1 MSLASLAFVL
11 FFLAVVALRMAVRT
25 GSGYQWLLLVASIC
39 FYLTWSV
46 RCLLLILFTAMMDYS
61 IVRRL
66 DRTTEPS
73 WRRRLLFISL
83 VANLGLLGFFKY
95 SNFFL
100 ENVWALFG
108 MLGMHSPAPHLN
120 IVLPPAISFYTFASI
135 SYVIDVYYER
145 IPACRSARDYTLF
158 ITFFPK
164 LLAGPI
170 MRAGAFFGQ
179 LAGARHV
186 GVEDV
191 EIGIGRFLVG
201 AVKKLV
207 IADQVAPHVSLIF
220 SAPSHYDGFT
230 LLQGLLGYAVQ
241 LYCDF
246 SGYCDMAIGC
256 ARILGIRVPENF
268 QMPFSA
274 ASITEFWRRWHIT
287 LSTWLRDYVFLP
299 LEIAT
304 RDARNGTVRA
314 SINVFVTFLLC
325 GLWHGASWNFV
336 IWGGIMGAALATH
349 IAWMAWN
356 PLTSLGESHAFQR
369 IWVVFSHGIT
379 LGVVILSFAFAR
391 AQSVSD
397 AVHYIG
403 RMCTWSHDGTTM
415 VSPYILS
422 GVVVLIAVHLLVGK
436 DRNLV
441 EEVVT
446 RAMPVRIVAY
456 SSLLLLLALFAA
468 NAGQPFIYFQF

>member
-1 MSLASLAFVL
+1 
-11 FFLAVVALRMAVRT
+11 LAV
-25 GSGYQWLLLVASIC
+25 
-39 FYLTWSV
+39 
-46 RCLLLILFTAMMDYS
+46 D
-61 IVRRL
+61 
-66 DRTTEPS
+66 
-73 WRRRLLFISL
+73 
-83 VANLGLLGFFKY
+83 LGLLGFFKY

-100 ENVWALFG
+100 ENVWTLLKVAGLQ
-108 MLGMHSPAPHLN
+108 STPPHLD
-120 IVLPPAISFYTFASI
+120 IVLPPAISFYTFTSI
-135 SYVIDVYYER
+135 GYVIDVYYDR

-170 MRAGAFFGQ
+170 MRARAFFEQ
-179 LAGARHV
+179 LEQPLRPRMEDLEAGV
-186 GVEDV
+186 
-191 EIGIGRFLVG
+191 GRFLVG

-207 IADQVAPHVSLIF
+207 IADQVAPNVSLIF
-220 SAPSHYDGFT
+220 SAPGQYDGFT
-230 LLQGLLGYAVQ
+230 LFQGLLGYAVQ

-287 LSTWLRDYVFLP
+287 LSNWLRDYIFLP

-304 RDARNGTVRA
+304 RDARNGTARA

-349 IAWMAWN
+349 ITWMALN
-356 PLTSLGESHAFQR
+356 PLRRLKHLK
-369 IWVVFSHGIT
+369 VVRAVWTGCAHFLT
-379 LGVVILSFAFAR
+379 LGVVLFSFVFVR
-391 AQSVSD
+391 SQSISD
-397 AVHYIG
+397 ALTYAN
-403 RMCTWSHDGTTM
+403 RMLSWSHDGARV
-415 VSPYILS
+415 VSPYIVS
-422 GVVVLIAVHLLVGK
+422 AVLLLVAVHLLIDK

-441 EEVVT
+441 EEIVERSMPT
-446 RAMPVRIVAY
+446 RVLAY
-456 SSLLLLLALFAA
+456 SALLLLLTLFGAS
-468 NAGQPFIYFQF
+468 AGQPFIYFQF